1 MSNISEKTIN
11 NLLTKVSD
19 LEFEVERQ
27 ERIINSAINYIEN
40 NDMYIGA
47 FNVYFEPLLEILYD
61 KKKEEKNVIR
71 KSKKA

>member
-11 NLLTKVSD
+11 HLLTKVSD
-19 LEFEVERQ
+19 LESEVERQ

-47 FNVYFEPLLEILYD
+47 FNAYFEPLLEILYD